1 MSPHC
6 VSQGCCHFCSPIVRI
21 HQRIHSFRSHC
32 LVDCPRLRSSL
43 SLSLSLSLTPPPF
56 LLLSRLLFHPHPP
69 RLIGSGIMLHVND
82 ARTRERR
89 RGERPTRNKLRRAC
103 NLYFFPFSLLF
114 SCAPILGSLPIPGF
128 FGFPLFFLPRTDA
141 LYGLAIEEEL
151 ACSDIYYFERGV
163 HKSRGG

>member
-1 MSPHC
+1 MLPLLLSYCTHSSAYSFISFALSRRLSSPK
-6 VSQGCCHFCSPIVRI
+6 VLPF
-21 HQRIHSFRSHC
+21 
-32 LVDCPRLRSSL
+32 
-43 SLSLSLSLTPPPF
+43 SLSLSLSLTPPSF
-56 LLLSRLLFHPHPP
+56 FLLSRLLFHPHPP

-141 LYGLAIEEEL
+141 SRGLAIEEEL
-151 ACSDIYYFERGV
+151 ASSDIYYFERGV